1 MNNKKLIKIYED
13 YTEIIDHGKL
23 GSDDLKSSLGMGIF
37 LTKHTFGKTKRLP
50 DMDEQ
55 ENYFITKMKTK

>member
-1 MNNKKLIKIYED
+1 MKEKTKQSL
-13 YTEIIDHGKL
+13 TEIIDYGKL
-23 GSDDLKSSLGMGIF
+23 GSGDLKSSLGMGIF

-55 ENYFITKMKTK
+55 ENYFITKMKAK